1 MAAYGEEVGLVFQ
14 LSDDIIDITSD
25 VAGKTPGTDL
35 REGVPTLPT
44 LLLEASNDPADQPL
58 KDLLAGDLSDD
69 AVLAEALAALRI
81 HPVIEKARVEVR
93 RHADLARQHL
103 APLPEGQVKQLLL
116 QVCDDLVERSA

>member
-1 MAAYGEEVGLVFQ
+1 M
-14 LSDDIIDITSD
+14 
-25 VAGKTPGTDL
+25 
-35 REGVPTLPT
+35 
-44 LLLEASNDPADQPL
+44 
-58 KDLLAGDLSDD
+58 
-69 AVLAEALAALRI
+69 RI